1 MAVRVQHHAGP
12 CIVARLRRPKTP
24 PFCNGA
30 ALNSRYNH
38 SVGEHSAAIATGDTT
53 RLPAGNVLVIEDDP
67 VVSRLVEHLLVR
79 RGFTVHVAADGLQA
93 QELLKTSPRPAVVVM
108 DVMLPYVSGFELMA
122 EIRRTPGWNGV
133 PVIML
138 TSKSQERDVLRA
150 FDAGANDY
158 VVKPFRPEEF
168 VARVRR
174 LADN

>member
-1 MAVRVQHHAGP
+1 MR
-12 CIVARLRRPKTP
+12 
-24 PFCNGA
+24 
-30 ALNSRYNH
+30 
-38 SVGEHSAAIATGDTT
+38 D
-53 RLPAGNVLVIEDDP
+53 VLVIEDDP

-79 RGFTVHVAADGLQA
+79 RGFIVHVAADGLQA
-93 QELLKTSPRPAVVVM
+93 QQLFKTLPRPAVIVL

-122 EIRRTPGWNGV
+122 EIRRTPGWDGV

-150 FDAGANDY
+150 FDAGVNDY

-174 LADN
+174 LADS